1 MDHTYSASSSTW
13 CGGVWRRR
21 RGRQYARGGS
31 HLCHACIDELFRK
44 QDVETDV
51 TKRQAMLHDIQRL
64 AYDRALFVP
73 LYAWV
78 WHSGVGPRV
87 KEASLGKI
95 PLFYYTGPFEDLR
108 LKGQ

>member
-1 MDHTYSASSSTW
+1 
-13 CGGVWRRR
+13 
-21 RGRQYARGGS
+21 
-31 HLCHACIDELFRK
+31 
-44 QDVETDV
+44 V

-87 KEASLGKI
+87 EEASLGKL